1 MRLFRHLFARSAQS
15 WLPED
20 AMARITQAIDA
31 GELRHSGE
39 ICFAVEP
46 ALHWRHILRGTDP
59 RARAEQAFA
68 KLRVWDTEANTGV
81 LLYVLLAD
89 HRLEIVAVE
98 QIGERCRRVHD
109 DVPGAFV
116 ESAGHEADKVRQ
128 AECVVRGND
137 VPRMRSHEMSRGL
150 DEQSGVVQVLQ
161 DVAGQ
166 DHVEVGLWQGNVAE
180 SFGVANKQVAAMQA
194 TFQDLQSFLGQV
206 DAVQLGGG

>member
-46 ALHWRHILRGTDP
+46 ALHWRHVLRGTDP
-59 RARAEQAFA
+59 RARAEQAFS

-89 HRLEIVAVE
+89 HRLEIVADRGLRGIDPAAWRAVCATIE
-98 QIGERCRRVHD
+98 AGLRSD
-109 DVPGAFV
+109 DPG
-116 ESAGHEADKVRQ
+116 SAI
-128 AECVVRGND
+128 VRGIEAISD
-137 VPRMRSHEMSRGL
+137 LLAEHAPRIAGREDR
-150 DEQSGVVQVLQ
+150 DELS
-161 DVAGQ
+161 
-166 DHVEVGLWQGNVAE
+166 
-180 SFGVANKQVAAMQA
+180 NKPR
-194 TFQDLQSFLGQV
+194 FL
-206 DAVQLGGG
+206 